1 MTEKEIKELLR
12 KCRTNIDNDNVFC
25 KEVIK
30 EKLIKNE
37 KIIYVLNN
45 KELREAGAE
54 PDDYLDVNIL
64 PYYMITPTQTNVQNF
79 ICFEVQ
85 FKEGARYNSKIKYGQ
100 VIFYI
105 LCEQKNIK
113 EEVTGLAR
121 HDLLAALIMEE
132 FNLSNCFGTQIKCV
146 SDEPSVV
153 DTSYACR
160 TLVFEMETQNNLI
173 KTRYTKNDSG
183 KFDAETYVVT

>member
-1 MTEKEIKELLR
+1 
-12 KCRTNIDNDNVFC
+12 
-25 KEVIK
+25 
-30 EKLIKNE
+30 
-37 KIIYVLNN
+37 
-45 KELREAGAE
+45 
-54 PDDYLDVNIL
+54 
-64 PYYMITPTQTNVQNF
+64 
-79 ICFEVQ
+79 
-85 FKEGARYNSKIKYGQ
+85 
-100 VIFYI
+100 
-105 LCEQKNIK
+105 
-113 EEVTGLAR
+113 
-121 HDLLAALIMEE
+121 MEE